1 MSTDTPWTE
10 RTLSAAAIVLAILCA
25 VAVSLAVDSFWLQ
38 SRIFDTDSVVAA
50 AAPLPKDPVVST
62 AVALAAAEAVGD
74 SDLDQQIESALPDA
88 IDFLAPT
95 FADFAA
101 DVVFDVTKSL
111 VESDAFTEVW
121 VVMVED
127 THTRAMAD
135 LEGAAP
141 PSRGVTLDLDEAA
154 DTIFDQ
160 LGDYGIVIA
169 GESETSLGEIVLIQA
184 QSLVWFDRVFDVF
197 QTALWVYPLMAAL
210 LLAAAVLID
219 PLRTRSIQV
228 AGFSLGVVML
238 LNAAGLALARKS
250 TIDGATTVIDQAAI
264 GVMWDAFATGYLALA
279 AAIGAIGLI
288 VGILTWWFRRQ

>member
-1 MSTDTPWTE
+1 MV
-10 RTLSAAAIVLAILCA
+10 RTQSGAAIALAILSA
-25 VAVSLAVDSFWLQ
+25 IAVSLAVDSFWLQ

-50 AAPLPKDPVVST
+50 AAPLPKNPLVSA
-62 AVALAAAEAVGD
+62 AVATAAAGAVGD
-74 SDLDQQIESALPDA
+74 SDIDQQIEGALPDV

-101 DVVFDVTKSL
+101 DIVFDVTKSL
-111 VESDAFTEVW
+111 VESDAFTDLW

-135 LEGAAP
+135 LEGTASP
-141 PSRGVTLDLDEAA
+141 TQWVTLDLDEAA
-154 DTIFDQ
+154 DAIFDQ

-169 GESETSLGEIVLIQA
+169 GELETSLGEIVLIQA
-184 QSLVWFDRVFDVF
+184 ESLVWFDRVFDVF
-197 QTALWVYPLMAAL
+197 QTGPWVYALIAAL
-210 LLAAAVLID
+210 LLGAAVLID

-238 LNAAGLALARKS
+238 LSGAGLGLARRS
-250 TIDGATTVIDQAAI
+250 TIDDAATVIDQAAV
-264 GVMWDAFATGYLALA
+264 GVMWDAFATGYVLLA

>member
-1 MSTDTPWTE
+1 M
-10 RTLSAAAIVLAILCA
+10 
-25 VAVSLAVDSFWLQ
+25 AVSLAVDAFWLQ

-50 AAPLPKDPVVST
+50 AAPLPKNPLVST
-62 AVALAAAEAVGD
+62 AVATAAAGAVGD
-74 SDLDQQIESALPDA
+74 SDIDQQIEGALPDV

-101 DVVFDVTKSL
+101 DIVFDVTKSL
-111 VESDAFTEVW
+111 VESDAFTDVW

-135 LEGAAP
+135 LEGTAS
-141 PSRGVTLDLDEAA
+141 PSQGVTLDLDEATDA
-154 DTIFDQ
+154 IFDQ

-169 GESETSLGEIVLIQA
+169 GELETSLGEIVLIQA
-184 QSLVWFDRVFDVF
+184 ESLVWFDRVFDVF
-197 QTALWVYPLMAAL
+197 QTGPWVYALIAAL
-210 LLAAAVLID
+210 LLGAAVLID
-219 PLRTRSIQV
+219 PFRTRSVQV

-238 LNAAGLALARKS
+238 LSGAGLGLARRS
-250 TIDGATTVIDQAAI
+250 TIDDAATVIDQAAV
-264 GVMWDAFATGYLALA
+264 GVMWDAFATGYVLLA

>member
-1 MSTDTPWTE
+1 MV
-10 RTLSAAAIVLAILCA
+10 RTQSGAAIALAILSA
-25 VAVSLAVDSFWLQ
+25 IAVSLAVDSFWLQ

-50 AAPLPKDPVVST
+50 AAPLPKNPLVST
-62 AVALAAAEAVGD
+62 AVATAAAGAVGD
-74 SDLDQQIESALPDA
+74 SDIDQQIEGALPDV

-101 DVVFDVTKSL
+101 DIVFDVTKSL
-111 VESDAFTEVW
+111 VESDAFTDVW

-135 LEGAAP
+135 LEGTAS
-141 PSRGVTLDLDEAA
+141 PSQGVTLDLDEAA
-154 DTIFDQ
+154 DAIFDQ

-169 GESETSLGEIVLIQA
+169 GELETSLGEIVLIQA
-184 QSLVWFDRVFDVF
+184 ESLVWFDRVFDVF
-197 QTALWVYPLMAAL
+197 QTDPWVYALIAAL
-210 LLAAAVLID
+210 LLGAAVLID

-238 LNAAGLALARKS
+238 LSGAGLGLARRS
-250 TIDGATTVIDQAAI
+250 TIDDAATVIDQAAV
-264 GVMWDAFATGYLALA
+264 GVMWDAFATGYVLLA

-288 VGILTWWFRRQ
+288 VGILSWWFRRQ

>member
-1 MSTDTPWTE
+1 MV
-10 RTLSAAAIVLAILCA
+10 RTQSGAAIALAILSA
-25 VAVSLAVDSFWLQ
+25 IAVSLAVDSFWLQ
-38 SRIFDTDSVVAA
+38 SRIFDTASVVAA
-50 AAPLPKDPVVST
+50 AAPLPKNPLVST
-62 AVALAAAEAVGD
+62 AVATAAAGAVGD
-74 SDLDQQIESALPDA
+74 SDIDQQIEGALPDV

-101 DVVFDVTKSL
+101 DIVFDVTKSL
-111 VESDAFTEVW
+111 VESDAFTDVW

-135 LEGAAP
+135 LEGTAS
-141 PSRGVTLDLDEAA
+141 PSQGVTLDLDEAA
-154 DTIFDQ
+154 DAIFDQ

-169 GESETSLGEIVLIQA
+169 GELETSLGDIVLIQA
-184 QSLVWFDRVFDVF
+184 ESLVWFDRVFDVF
-197 QTALWVYPLMAAL
+197 QTGPWVYALIAAL
-210 LLAAAVLID
+210 LLGAAVLID

-238 LNAAGLALARKS
+238 LSGAGLGLARRS
-250 TIDGATTVIDQAAI
+250 TIDDAATVIDQAAV
-264 GVMWDAFATGYLALA
+264 GVMWDAFATGYVLLA

>member
-1 MSTDTPWTE
+1 MV
-10 RTLSAAAIVLAILCA
+10 RTQSGAAIALAILSA
-25 VAVSLAVDSFWLQ
+25 IAVSLAVDSLWLQ

-50 AAPLPKDPVVST
+50 AAPLPKNPLVST
-62 AVALAAAEAVGD
+62 AVATAAAGAVGD
-74 SDLDQQIESALPDA
+74 SDIDQQIEGALPDV

-101 DVVFDVTKSL
+101 DIVFDVTKSL
-111 VESDAFTEVW
+111 VESDAFTDVW

-135 LEGAAP
+135 LEGTAS
-141 PSRGVTLDLDEAA
+141 PSQGVTLDLDEAA
-154 DTIFDQ
+154 DAIFDQ

-169 GESETSLGEIVLIQA
+169 GELETSLGEIVLIQA
-184 QSLVWFDRVFDVF
+184 ESLVWFDRVFDVF
-197 QTALWVYPLMAAL
+197 QTGPWVYALIAAL
-210 LLAAAVLID
+210 LLGAAVLID

-238 LNAAGLALARKS
+238 LSGAGLGLARRS
-250 TIDGATTVIDQAAI
+250 TIDDAATVIDQAAV
-264 GVMWDAFATGYLALA
+264 GVMWDAFATGYVLLA

>member
-1 MSTDTPWTE
+1 MV
-10 RTLSAAAIVLAILCA
+10 RTQSGAAIALAILSA
-25 VAVSLAVDSFWLQ
+25 IAVSLAVDSFWLQ

-50 AAPLPKDPVVST
+50 AAPLPKNPIVST
-62 AVALAAAEAVGD
+62 AVATAAAGAVGD
-74 SDLDQQIESALPDA
+74 SDIDQQIEGALPDA

-101 DVVFDVTKSL
+101 DIVFDVTKSL
-111 VESDAFTEVW
+111 VESDAFTDVW

-135 LEGAAP
+135 LEGTAS
-141 PSRGVTLDLDEAA
+141 PSQGVTLDLDEAA
-154 DTIFDQ
+154 DAIFDQ

-169 GESETSLGEIVLIQA
+169 GELETSLGEIVLIQA
-184 QSLVWFDRVFDVF
+184 ESLVWFDRVIDVF
-197 QTALWVYPLMAAL
+197 QTGPWVYALIAAL
-210 LLAAAVLID
+210 LLGAAVLID

-238 LNAAGLALARKS
+238 LSGAGLGLARRS
-250 TIDGATTVIDQAAI
+250 TIDDAATVIDQAAV
-264 GVMWDAFATGYLALA
+264 GVMWDAFATGYVLLA

>member
-1 MSTDTPWTE
+1 MV
-10 RTLSAAAIVLAILCA
+10 RTQSGAAIALAILSA
-25 VAVSLAVDSFWLQ
+25 IAVSLAVDSFWLQ

-50 AAPLPKDPVVST
+50 AAPLPKNPLVST
-62 AVALAAAEAVGD
+62 AVATAAAGAVGD
-74 SDLDQQIESALPDA
+74 SDIDQQIEGALPDV

-101 DVVFDVTKSL
+101 DIVFDVTKSL
-111 VESDAFTEVW
+111 VESDAFTDVW

-135 LEGAAP
+135 LEGTAS
-141 PSRGVTLDLDEAA
+141 PSQGVTLDLDEAA
-154 DTIFDQ
+154 DAIFDQ

-169 GESETSLGEIVLIQA
+169 GELETSLGEIVLIQA
-184 QSLVWFDRVFDVF
+184 ESLVWFDRVFDVF
-197 QTALWVYPLMAAL
+197 QTGPWVYALIAAL
-210 LLAAAVLID
+210 LLGAAVLID

-238 LNAAGLALARKS
+238 LSGAGLGLARRS
-250 TIDGATTVIDQAAI
+250 TIDDAATVIDQAAV
-264 GVMWDAFATGYLALA
+264 GVMWDAFATGYVLLA

>member
-1 MSTDTPWTE
+1 MV
-10 RTLSAAAIVLAILCA
+10 RTQSGAAIALAILSA
-25 VAVSLAVDSFWLQ
+25 IAVSLAVDSFWLQ

-50 AAPLPKDPVVST
+50 AAPLPKNPLVSA
-62 AVALAAAEAVGD
+62 AVATAAAGAVGD
-74 SDLDQQIESALPDA
+74 SDIDQQIEGALPDV

-101 DVVFDVTKSL
+101 DIVFDVTKSL
-111 VESDAFTEVW
+111 VESDAFTDLW

-135 LEGAAP
+135 LEGTASP
-141 PSRGVTLDLDEAA
+141 TQGVTLDLDEAA
-154 DTIFDQ
+154 DAIFDQ

-169 GESETSLGEIVLIQA
+169 GELETSLGEIVLIQA
-184 QSLVWFDRVFDVF
+184 ESLVWFDRVFDVF
-197 QTALWVYPLMAAL
+197 QTGPWVYALIAAL
-210 LLAAAVLID
+210 LLGAAVLID

-238 LNAAGLALARKS
+238 LSGAGLGLARRS
-250 TIDGATTVIDQAAI
+250 TIDDAATVIDQAAV
-264 GVMWDAFATGYLALA
+264 GVMWDAFATGYVLLA